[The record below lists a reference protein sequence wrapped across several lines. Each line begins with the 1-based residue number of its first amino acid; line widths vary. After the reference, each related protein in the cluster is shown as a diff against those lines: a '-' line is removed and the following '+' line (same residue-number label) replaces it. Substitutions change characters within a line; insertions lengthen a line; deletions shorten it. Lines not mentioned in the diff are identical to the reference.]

1 MQRFLVLF
9 FIIINCWPAKAQQ
22 RVTDSLARILAQPG
36 LQTEQ
41 KVKILTRLSNIYAA
55 RDPAK
60 GLAYSRNALEAAR
73 AAGSNALVSYAYAY
87 LANAYFRADSMNL
100 TVKATDSALW
110 YAGKTTDKLAKGVA
124 WYRQGWLQNLNNQV
138 DDAVASWQKALDNLE
153 GLKEG
158 AMYSAAIYYLYFGIY
173 AERGDLSREQGYAR
187 MALREAQAS
196 GGDGHSLLPPVWQ
209 INGTAYLD
217 RFEEHKDSVLLDSAL
232 YAFKK
237 SIEAHRLYAD
247 EQPGT
252 STVALSALFTAQVYM
267 DHFPPWDKDSVVRYV
282 NLALANTDTVN
293 NKTMLINC
301 FTILSKYDLM
311 DGRIARAE
319 NLLLR
324 ARALF
329 LDMDPPD
336 YYVGEN
342 LYLELSGLAEK
353 KGDKEQALAYYKQYI
368 TYYKKEFDARQFETI
383 RKMEA
388 RYQNEK
394 KEKEILLLKSQEA
407 FHKRQNY
414 FYLSIAV
421 IALLGLVF
429 MFSAYHF
436 RLRYSL
442 QREKL
447 LKQEKEEAHL
457 QSKLK
462 EEESARLRLE
472 KHEAELQSMLKAEEA
487 ARLEAEQR
495 LLKAQQEQLHKEL
508 LAGTLQI
515 EHKNELLQNL
525 KEKLL
530 EQPSDSL
537 HIRRVERILNDE
549 LRVDEDFEKVK
560 SEFKD
565 VHPEFFS
572 RVQQHA
578 QSKLTSLD
586 LKYCA
591 YMYMQLSSKQIASLL
606 HVEPKSVRMAKYR
619 IKQKLGL
626 AKEEVLEEWL
636 RGNFTS

>member
-1 MQRFLVLF
+1 
-9 FIIINCWPAKAQQ
+9 
-22 RVTDSLARILAQPG
+22 
-36 LQTEQ
+36 
-41 KVKILTRLSNIYAA
+41 
-55 RDPAK
+55 
-60 GLAYSRNALEAAR
+60 
-73 AAGSNALVSYAYAY
+73 
-87 LANAYFRADSMNL
+87 
-100 TVKATDSALW
+100 
-110 YAGKTTDKLAKGVA
+110 
-124 WYRQGWLQNLNNQV
+124 
-138 DDAVASWQKALDNLE
+138 
-153 GLKEG
+153 
-158 AMYSAAIYYLYFGIY
+158 
-173 AERGDLSREQGYAR
+173 
-187 MALREAQAS
+187 
-196 GGDGHSLLPPVWQ
+196 
-209 INGTAYLD
+209 
-217 RFEEHKDSVLLDSAL
+217 
-232 YAFKK
+232 
-237 SIEAHRLYAD
+237 
-247 EQPGT
+247 
-252 STVALSALFTAQVYM
+252 
-267 DHFPPWDKDSVVRYV
+267 
-282 NLALANTDTVN
+282 
-293 NKTMLINC
+293 
-301 FTILSKYDLM
+301 
-311 DGRIARAE
+311 
-319 NLLLR
+319 
-324 ARALF
+324 
-329 LDMDPPD
+329 
-336 YYVGEN
+336 
-342 LYLELSGLAEK
+342 
-353 KGDKEQALAYYKQYI
+353 
-368 TYYKKEFDARQFETI
+368 
-383 RKMEA
+383 
-388 RYQNEK
+388 
-394 KEKEILLLKSQEA
+394 
-407 FHKRQNY
+407 
-414 FYLSIAV
+414 
-421 IALLGLVF
+421 